1 MGVPDRSREWT
12 RFRGLHS
19 GGWVSRFSVSFR
31 SVVRVAIGAA
41 LVFGF
46 ADSETG
52 IRTWWDLRGELS
64 EARARI
70 DRIQDANSDLLAEV
84 KDLRSDRWAMER
96 AIREDLQLARP
107 GEAVVRFVPA
117 RSKR

>member
-1 MGVPDRSREWT
+1 MGLLDRSREGT

-52 IRTWWDLRGELS
+52 IRTWWELRGELS
-64 EARARI
+64 QARARI
-70 DRIQDANSDLLAEV
+70 DRLQEANSGLLADV
-84 KDLRSDRWAMER
+84 KDLRNDRWAMER

-107 GEAVVRFVPA
+107 GEAIVRFVPA
-117 RSKR
+117 LSKR